1 METGP
6 LEELQDGHVDDG
18 RWNHSIT
25 PQHVGHAHSVH
36 LLDHAGFTKVRAFLS
51 DCILSLSATMLL
63 YENQYHHLIS
73 GYWGGGET
81 FMHRTANILMT
92 IMLIS
97 H

>member
-6 LEELQDGHVDDG
+6 PEKLQDGHVDDG
-18 RWNHSIT
+18 RWNDSIT

-36 LLDHAGFTKVRAFLS
+36 LLDHAGLTKVRAFLS

-73 GYWGGGET
+73 G
-81 FMHRTANILMT
+81 
-92 IMLIS
+92 
-97 H
+97 